1 MDRFFLLYLRY
12 EQTYKRISNIMASIF
27 TKIINGEIP
36 SYKIAEDEDFIAF
49 LDVNPNTKGHTLCVP
64 KKEVDKIFDL
74 DEETYLNLMAFSRRV
89 AIAIR
94 KAIPCKRVGMSVIG
108 LEVPH
113 VHVHLI
119 PLNFMDDARFTN
131 KVSLE
136 KEEFEAI
143 AKSIS
148 DHL

>member
-1 MDRFFLLYLRY
+1 
-12 EQTYKRISNIMASIF
+12 MASIF

-36 SYKIAEDEDFIAF
+36 CYKIAENTNFIAF
-49 LDVNPNTKGHTLCVP
+49 LDVNPNAKGHTLVVP
-64 KKEVDKIFDL
+64 KKEVNKLFDL
-74 DEETYLNLMAFSRRV
+74 DKKTYQELMSFSREI
-89 AIAIR
+89 AIAIA

-119 PLNFMDDARFTN
+119 PLQKMEDIQFNKKEKFTT
-131 KVSLE
+131 E
-136 KEEFEAI
+136 QMQEI

-148 DHL
+148 NKL